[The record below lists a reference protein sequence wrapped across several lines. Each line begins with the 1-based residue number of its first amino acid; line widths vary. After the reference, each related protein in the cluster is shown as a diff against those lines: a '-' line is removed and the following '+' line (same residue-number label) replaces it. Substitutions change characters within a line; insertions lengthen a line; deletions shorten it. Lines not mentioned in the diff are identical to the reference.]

1 MFQDIAPHI
10 FNNHYE
16 PLPPTE
22 GDFAVCVKKG
32 RIKANSAN
40 GVLSLPVLTSS
51 VIPACGPYL
60 FTIDSSRFF
69 YVEDIPVSGSFSLFS
84 YRELSVL
91 SPSWLAFGA
100 MTGLRLATWYQENRY
115 CGKCGQK
122 LKHSSAERMV
132 YCENCGMTIYPRINP
147 AVIVAVR
154 NGEKLLLTKYAR
166 GYSHYALVA
175 GFTESGETIEETV
188 RREVYEETGIRVK
201 NITYFSSQP
210 WPHSGS
216 LLFGFYC
223 DLDGSDAITI
233 QESELSVAEWIDRTE
248 LPAQASTMSLTS
260 TLIEAFRKHII

>member
-16 PLPPTE
+16 PVTPEE
-22 GDFAVCVKKG
+22 GDLAVCVKDGK
-32 RIKANSAN
+32 ILAKTDHS
-40 GVLSLPVLTSS
+40 VLSLPEVTSS
-51 VIPACGPYL
+51 LVPVCGPYL
-60 FTIDSSRFF
+60 FTIDSTRFF
-69 YVEDIPVSGSFSLFS
+69 YLEDTAAKEDFSLLS

-233 QESELSVAEWIDRTE
+233 QESELSVAEWIDRSE